1 MSDVWLH
8 NSSFLILV
16 IAQKVL
22 EFVQKSTANFYS
34 SHNHQH
40 ALEVYTHAIDII
52 EDEMK
57 DFDVNLITFASLLHD
72 VCDHKYPE
80 SIPYTELQ

>member
-16 IAQKVL
+16 IAQQVL
-22 EFVQKSTANFYS
+22 EFVQKSTANFDS

-57 DFDVNLITFASLLHD
+57 DYDVNLITFASLLHD

-80 SIPYTELQ
+80 SIPYDEL